1 MNYNS
6 PKAVSPQGEY
16 IHIVGNVEDYLGA
29 KYGGMRVDG
38 CGETGGTMVDLPWVE
53 PQPGPFLRIE
63 YIHSVVIPKRSI
75 CARFGP
81 NWVGGW
87 RDMGL
92 TSYKGKPKNSKILT
106 DKVGDNKVESRWVRQ

>member
-38 CGETGGTMVDLPWVE
+38 CGEKGGTMVDLPWVE
-53 PQPGPFLRIE
+53 PQPGPFLRIVALPAAWLFGIGGLQIIFHLVGNIVPHE
-63 YIHSVVIPKRSI
+63 
-75 CARFGP
+75 CA
-81 NWVGGW
+81 NLQ
-87 RDMGL
+87 GL
-92 TSYKGKPKNSKILT
+92 TCHRGQDTHQEGGMRRFMLLWYM
-106 DKVGDNKVESRWVRQ
+106 D

>member
-38 CGETGGTMVDLPWVE
+38 
-53 PQPGPFLRIE
+53 
-63 YIHSVVIPKRSI
+63 
-75 CARFGP
+75 
-81 NWVGGW
+81 
-87 RDMGL
+87 
-92 TSYKGKPKNSKILT
+92 
-106 DKVGDNKVESRWVRQ
+106 

>member
-38 CGETGGTMVDLPWVE
+38 CGEKGGTMVDPLGWSHNQALSSELSIYVLLRFPRGVYVPGLVPIGWV
-53 PQPGPFLRIE
+53 
-63 YIHSVVIPKRSI
+63 
-75 CARFGP
+75 
-81 NWVGGW
+81 VGEIWG
-87 RDMGL
+87 
-92 TSYKGKPKNSKILT
+92 
-106 DKVGDNKVESRWVRQ
+106 

>member
-29 KYGGMRVDG
+29 KYGRMRVDG
-38 CGETGGTMVDLPWVE
+38 CGEKGRTMVDLPWVE

-63 YIHSVVIPKRSI
+63 YIHSVAFPERSI
-75 CARFGP
+75 YARSGP
-81 NWVGGW
+81 NWVGGR

-92 TSYKGKPKNSKILT
+92 TSAPRAAITTGQHSFQGHLRKLSIYIMF
-106 DKVGDNKVESRWVRQ
+106 

>member
-53 PQPGPFLRIE
+53 PQPGPFLKAE
-63 YIHSVVIPKRSI
+63 YIHSVAFPERSI
-75 CARFGP
+75 CARSGP

-92 TSYKGKPKNSKILT
+92 TGAPGATTTTGQHLF
-106 DKVGDNKVESRWVRQ
+106 WCH